1 MWSITCEAYRDKSRA
16 KKGLT
21 RVKAMLSFR
30 LLKSTRQ
37 PSPCR
42 IMHSTLR
49 LTPPIQ
55 KLKTSISERLPIT
68 TRTTKVT
75 LRATSHLSHPS
86 TKHPAGSF
94 NNHRNPSSEFSESRK
109 ASLPKKEQCLPWVW
123 GVIGVAC
130 WGLGVVWLRLRLVR
144 EKVFKSSWML
154 SWILPT
160 TKQRTRGHPS
170 PLAASE

>member
-42 IMHSTLR
+42 IMLFTLR

-68 TRTTKVT
+68 IRTTKVT
-75 LRATSHLSHPS
+75 PQATSHLSHPS
-86 TKHPAGSF
+86 TKHPAGSY
-94 NNHRNPSSEFSESRK
+94 NSLRNPSSEFSESRK
-109 ASLPKKEQCLPWVW
+109 ASLPKKEQCRPWVW
-123 GVIGVAC
+123 DVIEAAC
-130 WGLGVVWLRLRLVR
+130 WGLGVVWLRLRPVR

-154 SWILPT
+154 SWTPQ

>member
-37 PSPCR
+37 PNLCR
-42 IMHSTLR
+42 IMHSMLQ
-49 LTPPIQ
+49 LTPQIQ
-55 KLKTSISERLPIT
+55 GHKTSISERLPIT
-68 TRTTKVT
+68 IRTTKVT

-94 NNHRNPSSEFSESRK
+94 NNHKNPSSEFSESRK
-109 ASLPKKEQCLPWVW
+109 ASLPKKEQCRPWVW
-123 GVIGVAC
+123 DVIGAVC

-144 EKVFKSSWML
+144 ETVFKSSWML
-154 SWILPT
+154 SWTPQ